1 MRIHVHTGTGRE
13 QPITPELW
21 AEAAGRAPDIGAG
34 HEVSFGATTD
44 ALSEALGE
52 CEMVV
57 FTHRLPRPLPAPAP
71 RLRHLF
77 CTYAGI
83 DGLMPLDWL
92 PPGVGLLN
100 NRGTHGAKAGEF
112 AIMSLLMLASHV
124 PGFVADQRAQRWN
137 RRHGTVLAGRRLT
150 VVGLGTL
157 GAEAARRGAE
167 FGLRVTGVR
176 ARPAPHPSCERVVG
190 SDSLDAVLPDTEFL
204 LLACPLTA
212 ETRGLLDE
220 RRIGLLPQGAF
231 VVNIGRGALLAQD
244 ALCDALEDGR
254 LGGAVLDVFTPEP
267 VPPGHRLWTTPNL
280 VMTPHVSCDD
290 SEFYLQ
296 HSLDIL
302 MENLRAIR
310 DGQPPPNLVDP
321 LRGY

>member
-1 MRIHVHTGTGRE
+1 MRIHVHAAGRE

-21 AEAAGRAPDIGAG
+21 AEAAARAPDLGGGQA
-34 HEVSFGATTD
+34 VSFGCTAD
-44 ALSEALGE
+44 ALSEALAD

-57 FTHRLPRPLPAPAP
+57 FTNHPPRPLPAPAP
-71 RLRHLF
+71 RLRYLF
-77 CTYAGI
+77 CTFAGI
-83 DGLMPLDWL
+83 DGLMPLHWL

-100 NRGTHGAKAGEF
+100 NRGTHADKAGEF

-124 PGFVADQRAQRWN
+124 PVFVADQRAQRWD
-137 RRHGTVLAGRRLT
+137 RRHGSVLAGRRLT
-150 VVGLGTL
+150 VVGLGSL
-157 GAEAARRGAE
+157 GGEAARRAAQ

-190 SDSLDAVLPDTEFL
+190 TDALDAVLPDTEFL

-212 ETRGLLDE
+212 ATRDLLDA
-220 RRIGLLPQGAF
+220 RRIALLPPGAF

-267 VPPGHRLWTTPNL
+267 VPPGHRLWSTRNL
-280 VMTPHVSCDD
+280 LMTPHVSCDD
-290 SEFYLQ
+290 GTSYLPR
-296 HSLDIL
+296 SLDIL
-302 MENLRAIR
+302 MQNLRAIR
-310 DGQPPPNLVDP
+310 DGRTPPNLVDP
-321 LRGY
+321 SRGY

>member
-13 QPITPELW
+13 KPVTPALW
-21 AEAAGRAPDIGAG
+21 AEAAERAPDTGGG
-34 HEVSFGATTD
+34 HVVSFGATADT
-44 ALSEALGE
+44 LSEALAE

-57 FTHRLPRPLPAPAP
+57 FTNHLPRPLPASAP

-77 CTYAGI
+77 CTFAGI
-83 DGLMPLDWL
+83 DSLMPLDWL
-92 PPGVGLLN
+92 PPGVSLLN
-100 NRGTHGAKAGEF
+100 NRGTHADKAGEF
-112 AIMSLLMLASHV
+112 AIMSLLMLASHM
-124 PGFVADQRAQRWN
+124 PSFVADQRAQRWN

-150 VVGLGTL
+150 VVGLGSL
-157 GAEAARRGAE
+157 GGGAARRAAQ

-176 ARPAPHPSCERVVG
+176 AHPAPHPDCERVVG
-190 SDSLDAVLPDTEFL
+190 TDALDALLPETEFL

-212 ETRGLLDE
+212 ATRGLLDA
-220 RRIGLLPQGAF
+220 RRIGRLPAGAF

-267 VPPGHRLWTTPNL
+267 VPPGHRLWTTRNL
-280 VMTPHVSCDD
+280 LMTPHVSSDD
-290 SEFYLQ
+290 SESYLPR
-296 HSLDIL
+296 SLDIL

-310 DGQPPPNLVDP
+310 NGRTPPNLVDP
-321 LRGY
+321 SRGY

>member
-13 QPITPELW
+13 QPITSRLW
-21 AEAAGRAPDIGAG
+21 AEAAGRAPDVGAG
-34 HEVSFGATTD
+34 HAVSFGATVE
-44 ALSEALGE
+44 ALSEALAE

-57 FTHRLPRPLPAPAP
+57 FTNHLPRPLPAPAP

-77 CTYAGI
+77 CTFAGI

-112 AIMSLLMLASHV
+112 AIMSLLMLASHM
-124 PGFVADQRAQRWN
+124 PTFVADQRAQRWA

-157 GAEAARRGAE
+157 GGEAAGRAAQ

-176 ARPAPHPSCERVVG
+176 ARPAPHPACERVVG
-190 SDSLDAVLPDTEFL
+190 TDALDTVLPGTEFL

-212 ETRGLLDE
+212 ATRNLLDA
-220 RRIGLLPQGAF
+220 RRIGLLPAGAF

-244 ALCDALEDGR
+244 ALCDALQDGR

-267 VPPGHRLWTTPNL
+267 VLPGHRLWTTPNL
-280 VMTPHVSCDD
+280 LMTPHVSCDD
-290 SEFYLQ
+290 SASYLPR
-296 HSLDIL
+296 SLDIL

-310 DGQPPPNLVDP
+310 DDRTPPNLVDP
-321 LRGY
+321 VRGY